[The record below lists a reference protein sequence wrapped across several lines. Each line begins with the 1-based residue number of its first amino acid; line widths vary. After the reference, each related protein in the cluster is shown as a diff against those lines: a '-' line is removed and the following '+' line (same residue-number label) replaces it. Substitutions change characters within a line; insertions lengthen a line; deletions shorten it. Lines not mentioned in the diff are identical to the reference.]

1 MAMLLWMVLLMVWLY
16 LIPVRFITLSV
27 LPRVLVC
34 CSARLLLQGL
44 PGHWR
49 PCNAFYSLW

>member
-16 LIPVRFITLSV
+16 LIPVRFVTLSF
-27 LPRVLVC
+27 LPLVLVC

-49 PCNAFYSLW
+49 PCNAFYSL